1 MSMPEVRMVA
11 EAAERFNRAVYGE
24 LRKEKG
30 NILISPHGVA
40 AVLAMVA
47 EGAKGETRQM
57 MERLMFLPGRTAVQ
71 KGYKDLIRSLRTDF
85 TLLILHNEHSFKR
98 DRQLQANESF
108 VLDVATAGFV
118 MKGRGLIFCL
128 EFRKQLKTHFI
139 HLQVFY

>member
-47 EGAKGETRQM
+47 EGEPKGAAVADQPAWTN
-57 MERLMFLPGRTAVQ
+57 GR
-71 KGYKDLIRSLRTDF
+71 
-85 TLLILHNEHSFKR
+85 E
-98 DRQLQANESF
+98 
-108 VLDVATAGFV
+108 
-118 MKGRGLIFCL
+118 
-128 EFRKQLKTHFI
+128 
-139 HLQVFY
+139 